1 MRCPKCA
8 CQDDKVVDSRSIKDG
23 AGVRRRRECSNC
35 GFRFTTCEEIV
46 PNELKVIKRDGSREN
61 FDREKL
67 RTGIEKACWKRAI
80 TQEQVDA
87 LVNKLVFSIENDYD
101 REVPSVEIGARA
113 IEALRDLDEV
123 ACISFASVDKDFQNL
138 DEFLKEIRTMN
149 RDKRK
154 KPVPGAE
161 Q

>member
-61 FDREKL
+61 FDRENSAPASKKHAGNAPSL
-67 RTGIEKACWKRAI
+67 RNRSTLSSTNSYSPLKTITTAKFRPLKSAPARSKRSAI
-80 TQEQVDA
+80 SM
-87 LVNKLVFSIENDYD
+87 KSH
-101 REVPSVEIGARA
+101 
-113 IEALRDLDEV
+113 
-123 ACISFASVDKDFQNL
+123 ASVSLPYTRIF
-138 DEFLKEIRTMN
+138 RTSTSSS
-149 RDKRK
+149 RK
-154 KPVPGAE
+154 SAP
-161 Q
+161 